1 MPDMYILP
9 QVFEQLEGASDFAL
23 PCRTKLKNGKVQ

>member
-23 PCRTKLKNGKVQ
+23 CYFLDVWFRSPL